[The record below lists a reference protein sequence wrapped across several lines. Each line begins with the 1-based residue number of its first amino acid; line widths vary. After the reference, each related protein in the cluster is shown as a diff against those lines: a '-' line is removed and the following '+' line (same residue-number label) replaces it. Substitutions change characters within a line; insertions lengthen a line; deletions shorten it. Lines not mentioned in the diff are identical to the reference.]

1 MRRRLQH
8 LPEAGAA
15 QSLHYYHSHKPKT
28 IKKGSSMRWSRLR
41 KWAIS
46 LPAAFLAA
54 AVLIGINEAGY
65 YRSHDSLQNLTVTY
79 QTRTTLDKLM
89 QQLVDAETHARGYLL
104 SGEDSNLADYQ
115 QACTNANNAVDELR
129 AIYSMFPEDL
139 QTSSMLGR
147 EVAKRLS
154 QMNTSIALRREGLE
168 EAWRFLV
175 KSPEAKATMENM
187 RKLSNE
193 LVIHSNERRMH
204 NEAEI
209 LKSLTLARL
218 GIAMV
223 SIVGLLAFYLYLRQ
237 SNRLTGLMLREQR
250 MLEEERDQLEKQVRQ
265 RTAILGEL
273 ATHLQQ
279 VREDERAH
287 LARELHD
294 ELGALLTTAKLDVAR
309 LKSKIDMTAPD
320 VQERIKHLIET
331 LNSGIALKRNIIE
344 NLRPSSLSNLG
355 LTASLEILAK
365 EFSESSNVA
374 VELSLEQINV
384 PEAMQLSIYRLIQ
397 ESLTNIGKYA
407 QASHVLISLQSHPQH
422 VFVQVR
428 DDGIGFDPSQAHPN
442 SHGLAG
448 MRHRIEASGG
458 RLHIASAPQ
467 QGTTI
472 SANLPQN

>member
-1 MRRRLQH
+1 
-8 LPEAGAA
+8 
-15 QSLHYYHSHKPKT
+15 
-28 IKKGSSMRWSRLR
+28 MRWSRLR

-89 QQLVDAETHARGYLL
+89 QQVVDAETHARGYLL
-104 SGEDSNLADYQ
+104 SGEDSNLVAYQ
-115 QACTNANNAVDELR
+115 QASTNVNNAIDELR
-129 AIYSMFPEDL
+129 AIYSVFPEDL

-147 EVAKRLS
+147 EVAKRLN
-154 QMNTSIALRREGLE
+154 QMDTSIALRREGLE
-168 EAWRFLV
+168 AAWRFLV
-175 KSPEAKATMENM
+175 KSPEAQATMDTM

-218 GIAMV
+218 GIAVV
-223 SIVGLLAFYLYLRQ
+223 SVVGLLAFYLYLRQ
-237 SNRLTGLMLREQR
+237 SNRITGLMLREQR
-250 MLEEERDQLEKQVRQ
+250 MLEDERDQLEKQVRQ
-265 RTAILGEL
+265 RTANLAEL

-331 LNSGIALKRNIIE
+331 LNSGIALKRSIIE

-355 LTASLEILAK
+355 LTASLEILGK
-365 EFSESSNVA
+365 EFSDSSNVA

-407 QASHVLISLQSHPQH
+407 HASNVLISLQNHPKH

-428 DDGIGFDPSQAHPN
+428 DDGVGFDPSQAHPN

-472 SANLPQN
+472 SANLPQS